1 MTIAKEYK
9 EKFEL
14 TFEHAWT
21 DWCKPEYAFSSYAD
35 NVVKDGNTFTVG
47 EFETFYNDTA
57 NHQKKK
63 PSLKAMFVEPYSRK
77 RKASEETSSGQIA
90 KKSKLTK
97 TQEILKN
104 ETAAIVAVIKSDE
117 SYKRINKNDEEEDQD
132 RLELIEALGNS
143 LDIKVNSKK
152 YQAMKQDDSD
162 ETYKDNGNSTNQY
175 AAIQKRNRWIAMTE
189 AGKKARDNVRETPV
203 KIKQTIKDAFA
214 TKCSIDTL
222 QSRIKLY
229 NRTLRSKI
237 YNP

>member
-1 MTIAKEYK
+1 MEVLLFYYVPWLKEQKKNGALFDDHEFVFVDETTKKKVCCFDYMTIAKEYK

-162 ETYKDNGNSTNQY
+162 ETAKTIRTIMQRYECTNKNT
-175 AAIQKRNRWIAMTE
+175 AN
-189 AGKKARDNVRETPV
+189 PF
-203 KIKQTIKDAFA
+203 TIEEV
-214 TKCSIDTL
+214 
-222 QSRIKLY
+222 
-229 NRTLRSKI
+229 
-237 YNP
+237 